1 MVCSTIYTWVF
12 TCAEFQILF
21 LGSLPKYFKQYIR
34 TSFQRFFAKIIKGM
48 CIIHPRSSN
57 VTASYIIWN
66 KQNCFFIVA
75 DSSNAIIISYF
86 SQEGHISNHCLF
98 IILNVFGSITV
109 LQSLKEND
117 ENQQYCCI
125 SAGDISIFVWQNCY
139 GDGFE
144 HFCSQ

>member
-1 MVCSTIYTWVF
+1 
-12 TCAEFQILF
+12 
-21 LGSLPKYFKQYIR
+21 
-34 TSFQRFFAKIIKGM
+34 M

-86 SQEGHISNHCLF
+86 SQEGHISSLPNS
-98 IILNVFGSITV
+98 ILNVFSSMTV

-139 GDGFE
+139 GDGFK
-144 HFCSQ
+144 HLCSQ